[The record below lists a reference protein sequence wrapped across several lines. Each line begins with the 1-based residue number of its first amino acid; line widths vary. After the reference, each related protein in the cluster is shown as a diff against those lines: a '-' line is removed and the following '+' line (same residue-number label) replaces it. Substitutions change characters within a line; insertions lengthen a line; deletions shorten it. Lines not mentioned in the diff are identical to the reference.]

1 VTVPASLTSNRLLIP
16 IALIVPFMVSAILAI
31 FRADFA
37 NTNAALLLVVV
48 VVAVAAAGQ
57 RLAGV
62 LCALSAGVWFDF
74 FLTEPYNQFTINDRA
89 DVETTVLLLL
99 VGVAVTELCA
109 WGRRQASLAS
119 RQAGYLAG
127 IYAAAEA
134 VATTESSPTALVE
147 KVGAELTRLLG
158 LERCRFDYGTGLDY
172 PRLRHDG
179 QIVRGHEVWDVDR
192 DGLPTD
198 KEIELVVEAGGG
210 FRGRFLMTAG
220 PNSRPSQTERLVA
233 VSLADQVGAA
243 LVEFGARG

>member
-1 VTVPASLTSNRLLIP
+1 MGDHPGVAETFV
-16 IALIVPFMVSAILAI
+16 VSAILAI

-62 LCALSAGVWFDF
+62 LCELSAGAWFDF

-109 WGRRQASLAS
+109 WERRQASLAS

-127 IYAAAEA
+127 IYAAAKA
-134 VATTESSPTALVE
+134 VPTTESSPTALVE
-147 KVGAELTRLLG
+147 KVGAELTTLLG
-158 LERCRFDYGTGLDY
+158 LERCRFDSALAWTIRGCGTTAKSRAATRSGTST
-172 PRLRHDG
+172 
-179 QIVRGHEVWDVDR
+179 VTAC
-192 DGLPTD
+192 LPT
-198 KEIELVVEAGGG
+198 KRSSWSSRRAAAFAG
-210 FRGRFLMTAG
+210 
-220 PNSRPSQTERLVA
+220 
-233 VSLADQVGAA
+233 VS
-243 LVEFGARG
+243 

>member
-1 VTVPASLTSNRLLIP
+1 MTWLWARSRSTS
-16 IALIVPFMVSAILAI
+16 
-31 FRADFA
+31 
-37 NTNAALLLVVV
+37 
-48 VVAVAAAGQ
+48 

-74 FLTEPYNQFTINDRA
+74 FLTEPYNRFTINDRA

-109 WGRRQASLAS
+109 WGRRQAALAS

-134 VATTESSPTALVE
+134 VATTESSPSALME
-147 KVGAELTRLLG
+147 KVAAELTTLLG
-158 LERCRFDYGTGLDY
+158 LER
-172 PRLRHDG
+172 
-179 QIVRGHEVWDVDR
+179 
-192 DGLPTD
+192 
-198 KEIELVVEAGGG
+198 GGG
-210 FRGRFLMTAG
+210 FRGRFLMTAE

-243 LVEFGARG
+243 LTEYGARG